1 MQPER
6 PPRDQLVRAV
16 FPGVEYRAADDDSGL
31 GTLVGHF
38 AVFNQWTEINS
49 IFEGHFMERIAPG
62 AFGKTFVDQ
71 RDSMRVTFQHGKDPA
86 LGHKVLGP
94 IAELREDETG
104 GYYEVPLLDTDY
116 NRDRVLPLLQGRTMD
131 GRMLGSQVGASF
143 RFRIVRDEWVRAPK
157 PSELNPDGLPER
169 TIREMRLYEFGP
181 VVFPAY
187 SGATAKVRCLTDHY
201 EARRLARMG
210 TAERAA
216 KILVPAAGIATAPD
230 DSTTPVAPPQTH
242 PTVLPHILRARG
254 FLAANG
260 RTLPR

>member
-94 IAELREDETG
+94 ITELREDETG
-104 GYYEVPLLDTDY
+104 GYYEVPLLDTSY
-116 NRDRVLPLLQGRTMD
+116 NRDLVPGLRAGLYGSSFTFRVVKEDFDTKAKR
-131 GRMLGSQVGASF
+131 SVH
-143 RFRIVRDEWVRAPK
+143 
-157 PSELNPDGLPER
+157 NPDGIPER
-169 TIREMRLYEFGP
+169 TVREAQVFEFGP
-181 VVFPAY
+181 VTYPAY
-187 SGATAKVRCLTDHY
+187 ANATAGVRSMTDDY
-201 EARRLARMG
+201 LLGRLLADPQRFVDLL
-210 TAERAA
+210 ERAR
-216 KILVPAAGIATAPD
+216 IALPSDEAEAEPHSD
-230 DSTTPVAPPQTH
+230 EGSRTTPVAFKPISRDDFVRSKT
-242 PTVLPHILRARG
+242 
-254 FLAANG
+254 NG
-260 RTLPR
+260 NPRPR